1 MLLLFLSHLHHLIL
15 TKFVITDI
23 LARKAAL
30 SDTDTFTYDQV
41 LLDPDIDDWKKSDHK
56 EIMQHKS
63 TVTWVEVPT
72 SESSSKILPC
82 TWVFHCMRAHTGIIT
97 KFTTRYCV
105 RGVLQEDTKETFT
118 PVVSWRTIRFVLVFT
133 FTQSWHL
140 ICVDFN
146 NAFIQTDLKD
156 PVWIH
161 LSRGHKSKTTTPTR
175 L

>member
-41 LLDPDIDDWKKSDHK
+41 LLDPDIDEWKKSDHK

-105 RGVLQEDTKETFT
+105 RGDYKKIQKKLTHQLSHGEPSGLSLSSHSPKVGISSVWTSIMPSSKLT
-118 PVVSWRTIRFVLVFT
+118 SRI
-133 FTQSWHL
+133 QS
-140 ICVDFN
+140 
-146 NAFIQTDLKD
+146 
-156 PVWIH
+156 
-161 LSRGHKSKTTTPTR
+161 G
-175 L
+175 